1 MSPYVTKIKDK
12 EIIDT
17 NTINKESILFLS
29 HDHIQYR
36 QAIIFLAQD
45 NQQLQEKYKLLEK
58 RMIEVEY
65 KYF

>member
-1 MSPYVTKIKDK
+1 MSPYVTKIKEK

-17 NTINKESILFLS
+17 DTINQESILFLS
-29 HDHIQYR
+29 HDHIQYT
-36 QAIIFLAQD
+36 QAIVFLPQD